1 MSKICIALFF
11 LIFLMSGCHTFSFPT
26 SDSFS
31 DISSSD
37 DLPQSEA
44 EPSEIHFFG
53 TLASGNGDGA
63 ETENGFFYIEPQT
76 SSYANIQYI
85 DFSNKTQFTLC
96 SSLSCTHNNEN
107 CTSYLEWSGGYPYLA
122 ANSSK
127 IILTSANAGAANE
140 KMYHQKALPNIQIA
154 DLTGANRKTLVT
166 LSANEDI
173 QIGTAC
179 NEEYLYLIKK
189 RVNGT
194 SSIMDLCK
202 VSLSNGALQTICRL
216 PNGNSFILG
225 AQNKYIIV
233 VCYSP
238 APNGNLYSP
247 SQVASYMCFD
257 IGTEKC
263 ISQKKY

>member
-107 CTSYLEWSGGYPYLA
+107 CTSYLEWSGGYPYLVV
-122 ANSSK
+122 NYICLFDYLFISS
-127 IILTSANAGAANE
+127 
-140 KMYHQKALPNIQIA
+140 
-154 DLTGANRKTLVT
+154 
-166 LSANEDI
+166 
-173 QIGTAC
+173 
-179 NEEYLYLIKK
+179 
-189 RVNGT
+189 
-194 SSIMDLCK
+194 
-202 VSLSNGALQTICRL
+202 
-216 PNGNSFILG
+216 
-225 AQNKYIIV
+225 
-233 VCYSP
+233 
-238 APNGNLYSP
+238 
-247 SQVASYMCFD
+247 
-257 IGTEKC
+257 
-263 ISQKKY
+263 